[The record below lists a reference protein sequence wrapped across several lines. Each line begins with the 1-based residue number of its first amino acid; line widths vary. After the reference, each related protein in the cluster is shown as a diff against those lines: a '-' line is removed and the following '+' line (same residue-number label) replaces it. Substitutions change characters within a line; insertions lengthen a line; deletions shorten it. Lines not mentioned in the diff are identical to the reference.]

1 MGSVFIPVCTY
12 IIIDPS
18 VGSGTHG
25 LEPNGSAAGADVSQH
40 FVIFGRGREQCK
52 GGRGGGESQVYNNTG
67 QRPSPAL
74 CHFSRAGERGAPVRR
89 RSALKESSR
98 DPPGSPAGSQVL
110 GIAFPDP
117 SHRKLICFPS

>member
-40 FVIFGRGREQCK
+40 FVIF
-52 GGRGGGESQVYNNTG
+52 
-67 QRPSPAL
+67 
-74 CHFSRAGERGAPVRR
+74 RAGEGTM
-89 RSALKESSR
+89 
-98 DPPGSPAGSQVL
+98 
-110 GIAFPDP
+110 
-117 SHRKLICFPS
+117 